1 MSLVMYLVLK
11 YQVALPKKVVILAK
25 HLVTTV
31 ACMTILTLQMIAVL
45 ENIHA
50 VGAEPDTWVN
60 LTSLPQ
66 NT

>member
-1 MSLVMYLVLK
+1 MYEQSHEICFSLYLIICALMSPSS
-11 YQVALPKKVVILAK
+11 VAKKVVILAK

-50 VGAEPDTWVN
+50 VGADT
-60 LTSLPQ
+60 
-66 NT
+66 